1 LIPLK
6 YSLRNLWRRRTRTV
20 LTAGGVALG
29 VFAGLGMVAAAS
41 SLRTAIARNGDPD
54 QVLLY
59 SKAATQ
65 LELSAIDASL
75 VETVAALSGVR
86 TDARGQ
92 PLASPEIYAGTLVDI
107 PDGPQDRLAVVRA
120 VTPAAAA
127 VHSRVR
133 PEGGWPALTG
143 RRALVGR
150 LAATKLGVPEAAL
163 APGRPLEF
171 EGARWTVVGVF
182 DAPGTTME
190 SEIWVDLQDLRV
202 AARRE
207 DLTHVVLVA
216 TDAAAARA
224 IAGELPWRTD
234 LRVLTGRTATDY
246 YAAYATAMQPLAV
259 LAALLA
265 VLVGAG
271 GGFAALNTMSANVS
285 ARIREIGTLRAIG
298 YSGGAVVTAIAV
310 ESVALAVA
318 GAAVGCA
325 GVAAFSG
332 LPVRMA
338 MGAFR
343 LEVGWPLVGIGLGI
357 GAAIGLV
364 GGVWPAL
371 RGLRPP
377 IAQAVRA
384 A

>member
-1 LIPLK
+1 MIPLK
-6 YSLRNLWRRRTRTV
+6 YSLRNLWRRKTRTV
-20 LTAGGVALG
+20 LTGLGVALG
-29 VFAGLGMVAAAS
+29 VFAGIGMLAAAS
-41 SLRTAIARNGDPD
+41 SLQAAIARNGDPA

-65 LELSAIDASL
+65 LELSSL
-75 VETVAALSGVR
+75 EAGVVETAAALAGVR
-86 TDARGQ
+86 TDARGA
-92 PLASPEIYAGTLVDI
+92 PLVSAEIYMGTTVDV
-107 PDGPQDRLAVVRA
+107 PGGPQDRLGVVRA

-127 VHSRVR
+127 IHARVA
-133 PEGGWPALTG
+133 PEGGWPTLRG
-143 RRALVGR
+143 NRALVGR
-150 LAATKLGVPEAAL
+150 LAATKLGVAEAAL
-163 APGRPLEF
+163 APGRPIEF
-171 EGARWTVVGVF
+171 EGARWTVAGVF

-207 DLTHVVLVA
+207 DLTHVVLGM

-224 IAGELPWRTD
+224 LVGELPWRTD
-234 LRVLTGRTATDY
+234 LVVAGRTAADY
-246 YAAYATAMQPLAV
+246 YAAYAAAMQPLAV

-285 ARIREIGTLRAIG
+285 ARIREIGTLRALG
-298 YSGGAVVTAIAV
+298 YSGGAVVVALAA

-325 GVAAFSG
+325 GVAAFGG

-343 LEVGWPLVGIGLGI
+343 LEVGLGLTGLGLGI
-357 GAAIGLV
+357 GAAIGIV
-364 GGVWPAL
+364 GGVLPAW
-371 RGLRPP
+371 RGLVPP